1 MSAIEKTIPFFGRE
15 IKLFINKFA
24 PQAGGCVLIQCG
36 DTAVLVTA
44 TKGEAREGI
53 DFVPLVVDYEERLY
67 AAGRIPGGFL
77 KREGKPPEKAILT
90 CRLIDRPLRPLF
102 PNWIREEIQV
112 VATTLSLDEKVPA
125 DVLAVTGA
133 SVACWL
139 AKLPFKGPMA
149 GVRVGLHQDEFIINP
164 TFAEIES
171 GDLDLVVAGT
181 PEGVVM
187 VEAGANQLPEQD
199 MLEAIEFGYEAVEEL
214 VKAQQRIMGEL
225 GIEPPDLTPPPNE
238 YVEFEQFVAE
248 KATDRVQEVI
258 ASCEK
263 EKAVRDAKLDAI
275 KEDVKAAIEALPEDH
290 PFRAVSSDV
299 FNATFKELTKKL
311 MRRQVIEQNIRID
324 GRKLDEI
331 RPISCEVGVL
341 PRVHGSALFNRG
353 LTQVLS
359 VATLGTSEDAQDMS
373 DELYVEEKKRYL
385 HHYNMPPYSVG
396 EVKPLRSPGRRE
408 VGHGAL
414 AERALVPVIPSEKDF
429 PYVLRVVSEVLS
441 SNGSTSMGSV
451 CASTLALMDAGV
463 PLLKPVSGVAMGL
476 VQEGDEV
483 RILTDIQGIEDFLG
497 DMDFKVAGTD
507 TGITA
512 LQMDM
517 KITNIS
523 LKTLREAIYQART
536 GRLFI
541 LDKMLQT
548 LPKPRPE
555 LSPYAPRLT
564 TMKINPDQIGLVIGP
579 GGKNIKGIIE
589 ETGAKIDIS
598 DDGTVT
604 IASTSR
610 EGARRA
616 QLMIESMTR
625 KIAVGDVFLGKV
637 TRIIPIGAF
646 VEFLPGKEGMVHISQ
661 LSENRV
667 ARVEDVIDV
676 GDNIVVKVR
685 EIDQKGRFNLTR
697 LGIHPEEAAQAQANA
712 L

>member
-1 MSAIEKTIPFFGRE
+1 
-15 IKLFINKFA
+15 
-24 PQAGGCVLIQCG
+24 
-36 DTAVLVTA
+36 
-44 TKGEAREGI
+44 
-53 DFVPLVVDYEERLY
+53 
-67 AAGRIPGGFL
+67 
-77 KREGKPPEKAILT
+77 
-90 CRLIDRPLRPLF
+90 
-102 PNWIREEIQV
+102 
-112 VATTLSLDEKVPA
+112 
-125 DVLAVTGA
+125 
-133 SVACWL
+133 
-139 AKLPFKGPMA
+139 MA
-149 GVRVGLHQDEFIINP
+149 GVRVGLLNDEFIINP

-171 GDLDLVVAGT
+171 GELDLVVAGT
-181 PEGVVM
+181 LEGVVM

-199 MLEAIEFGYEAVEEL
+199 MIEAIEFGYEAVEEL
-214 VKAQQRIMGEL
+214 LKAQQKLMADL
-225 GIEPPDLTPPPNE
+225 GIELPDLTPPANE
-238 YVEFEQFVAE
+238 YPDLEEFVQE
-248 KATDRVQEVI
+248 KATDRVREVI

-263 EKAVRDAKLDAI
+263 DRVIRDAKLDAI
-275 KEDVKAAIEALPEDH
+275 KDDVKAAIAALPEDH
-290 PFRAVSSDV
+290 PFQTIDDKVVS
-299 FNATFKELTKKL
+299 ALFKELTKKL
-311 MRRQVIEQNIRID
+311 MRRQVIEQNTRID

-331 RPISCEVGVL
+331 RPISCMVGVL

-359 VATLGTSEDAQDMS
+359 VATLGTSSDAQDMS
-373 DELYVEEKKRYL
+373 DELYTDDKKRYL

-451 CASTLALMDAGV
+451 CASTLSLMDAGV

-476 VQEGDEV
+476 IQEGEEV
-483 RILTDIQGIEDFLG
+483 RVLTDIQGIEDFLG

-507 TGITA
+507 SGITA

-523 LKTLREAIYQART
+523 LQTLKDAIYQARS

-541 LDKMLQT
+541 LDKMLET
-548 LPKPRPE
+548 LPKPRTE
-555 LSPYAPRLT
+555 LSAFAPRLT

-579 GGKNIKGIIE
+579 GGKNVKGIVE

-604 IASTSR
+604 IASVSK
-610 EGARRA
+610 ESARRA
-616 QLMIESMTR
+616 QQMIEGMTR

-661 LSENRV
+661 LAESRI
-667 ARVEDVIDV
+667 AKVEDVIDV
-676 GDNIVVKVR
+676 GDNIVIKIR
-685 EIDQKGRFNLTR
+685 EIDQRGRFNLTR
-697 LGIHPEEAAQAQANA
+697 LGIHPDEAAAVQASA
-712 L
+712 LE